1 MRTIHMTVTLPPT
14 TAVAVRTHRHQLDD
28 LLFRLNI
35 KAEQLLN
42 AEQWDEPAIVLTAK
56 LR

>member
-28 LLFRLNI
+28 LLRRLDI

-42 AEQWDEPAIVLTAK
+42 AE
-56 LR
+56 